1 MMSDFKV
8 NTQVTVRFADVD
20 SMGHVNNA
28 KFFTYME
35 QGRVAY
41 FKHFPELD
49 FTRDGS
55 ASGTSLILAEIQC
68 RFLSP
73 AYLEETLN
81 VALGVTQ
88 MKRSS
93 FVMQY
98 EIIETKSGRAIATG
112 QSVQVYYDYSAKK
125 SVEIPDTLRKKFE
138 AIEGKTF
145 RLPVDNL

>member
-138 AIEGKTF
+138 AIEGKTL